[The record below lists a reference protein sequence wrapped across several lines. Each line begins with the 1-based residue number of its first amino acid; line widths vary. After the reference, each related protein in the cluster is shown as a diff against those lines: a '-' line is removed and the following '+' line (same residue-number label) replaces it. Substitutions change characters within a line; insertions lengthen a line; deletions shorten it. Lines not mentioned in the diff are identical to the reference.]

1 MYYKKKNM
9 SWGFTLACNLALG
22 IRGSSIAAP
31 IKTVPWNGHIGAVSF
46 TFDDALETQAL
57 NMKPLLDAMPDV
69 RVTFFLTGYQN
80 RLIDNAA
87 GFAALAYAG
96 NEIGNHTITHWHLT
110 LESDNELEEDVVK
123 NADFTEA
130 VLAKHGADVQ
140 IVSFATPFC
149 ENNAHVKTF
158 INKRHFIN
166 RDCGLEGRN
175 KWDTEP
181 DWMGIDA
188 KIWAPP
194 GTTIN
199 EMLSAL
205 DTAAYIG
212 NFDNTNPF
220 VPHITGGSWLVIL
233 MHDVSENLAIPYVI
247 MPDQIKTLFER
258 AVRNKLW
265 VAPLGTIGAY
275 HRAHFIFDKAP
286 MKKTED
292 GYSVKWD
299 IPHKYM
305 PKSVPLR
312 VRIDTTQFGENVTI
326 EQDGKIISPEND
338 GTYIIEFMSKSLILR
353 NTGEISLPIASRI
366 KQNRKAYKFTFFDL
380 KGKPLG
386 IVNDFAVPEKFSK
399 GIYIIRAE
407 AEGMPTV
414 TKKVAR

>member
-9 SWGFTLACNLALG
+9 SWGIVLACGLAFG
-22 IRGSSIAAP
+22 VIGSSAAP

-69 RVTFFLTGYQN
+69 HVTFFLTGYQN
-80 RLIDNAA
+80 RFMDYAA
-87 GFAALAYAG
+87 GFAALAHSG
-96 NEIGNHTITHWHLT
+96 NEIGNHTVTHWHLYQ
-110 LESDNELEEDVVK
+110 ESDSELEEDVVRF
-123 NADFTEA
+123 ADVIEA
-130 VLAKHGADVQ
+130 ALAQHGADVK

-149 ENNAHVKTF
+149 ENSDHVKTF

-175 KWDTEP
+175 NWNVEP
-181 DWMGIDA
+181 DWMNIDS

-199 EMLSAL
+199 EMLSAI

-212 NFDNTNPF
+212 TFENTNPLL
-220 VPHITGGSWLVIL
+220 PQITDGSWLVIL
-233 MHDVSENLAIPYVI
+233 MHDVSDNPTIPYVI
-247 MPDQIKTLFER
+247 NPDEIKILFER
-258 AVRNKLW
+258 AVKNKLW

-286 MKKTED
+286 MQKID
-292 GYSVKWD
+292 GGYSVKWE

-305 PKSVPLR
+305 PQSVPLR
-312 VRIDTTQFGENVTI
+312 VRIDTTQISDKVTI
-326 EQDGKIISPEND
+326 EQDGKIITPEND

-353 NTGEISLPIASRI
+353 NAGEISLPITAKI
-366 KQNRKAYKFTFFDL
+366 KQNKKAYRFTLFDL

-386 IVNDFAVPEKFSK
+386 KVNDFVVPESYPK
-399 GIYIIRAE
+399 GMYIIRAV

-414 TKKVAR
+414 TKKIAR